1 MANLCSYYDGSI
13 SKDNGKLRVLLEA
26 APQAAEIAGDHNR
39 LPLHQILK
47 KSSSTVTPEMVAML
61 LAAYKEAVSIP
72 DDDGMLPI
80 HLAARWAP
88 PYILKM
94 IAEENMSNLS
104 VILFSDGGSVAHWA
118 VLGRRLDNLRYIH
131 VMMPELLLSVD
142 ESSRILMNHWMRS
155 LYRYRLLRMFCG
167 FCSLPLSTASD
178 VLRFLLRHCPSLA
191 SARDINGDTLY
202 DLILEDDA
210 RLAYARRL
218 LLLAGASSLYPG
230 VLQEMNYAARR
241 TALLVFYSSA
251 TEPSIF
257 TRIRY
262 AAGGPVLMRSIVTF
276 S

>member
-1 MANLCSYYDGSI
+1 M
-13 SKDNGKLRVLLEA
+13 LLEA

-167 FCSLPLSTASD
+167 FCSAIVPAWPLLGT
-178 VLRFLLRHCPSLA
+178 LM
-191 SARDINGDTLY
+191 ARQCM
-202 DLILEDDA
+202 A
-210 RLAYARRL
+210 AFQRMMYARRL